1 MNRILRIVCLFAA
14 AAIATPP
21 QPACGQGPPPADE
34 YIKRV
39 KNTSFVAPWGERVL
53 RHEVTVNAGL
63 EDVWKAW
70 TTSEGLM
77 SFMAPVVHVE
87 LKTGG
92 VFDSNY
98 RVGSKLGDPGT
109 IHNQVLNYVPMEMF
123 SIKVNLTQQFPPRP
137 RDAGTL
143 FAVITFQEAGRK
155 KVLVAVSM
163 LGWGEGEDWNQV
175 YEHFNWGNA
184 FTLGQ
189 LARRF
194 EKGPVDWSKK
204 SPAATVPGG
213 NNKGEER

>member
-1 MNRILRIVCLFAA
+1 MNKILRAICLSVVAVIISA
-14 AAIATPP
+14 S
-21 QPACGQGPPPADE
+21 QPARGQAEDE
-34 YIKRV
+34 YMKRV
-39 KNTSFVAPWGERVL
+39 KNTSFVAPSGERVL

-63 EDVWKAW
+63 TDVWEAL

-98 RVGSKLGDPGT
+98 RVGSKLGDPGA
-109 IHNQVLNYVPMEMF
+109 IHNRVLNYVPMEMF
-123 SIKVNLTQQFPPRP
+123 SIKVNLTEQFPPRP

-143 FAVITFQEAGRK
+143 FAVLTFKDAGGK
-155 KVLVAVSM
+155 QALVSESM

-175 YEHFNWGNA
+175 YEFFNRGNA

-204 SPAATVPGG
+204 SPSSQ
-213 NNKGEER
+213 KGEER